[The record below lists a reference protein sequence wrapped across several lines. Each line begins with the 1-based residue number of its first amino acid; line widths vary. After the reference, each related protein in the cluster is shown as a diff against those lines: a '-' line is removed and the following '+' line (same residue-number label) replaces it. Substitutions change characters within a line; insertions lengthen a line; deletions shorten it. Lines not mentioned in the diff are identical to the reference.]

1 MAKKDMEIE
10 MEAMPV
16 DNVGIMQGFLEM
28 MNEDDDEFE
37 EDDEYEAGEML
48 GRTPDSPEI
57 LMNNLRGDM
66 RSIDARR
73 DELAD
78 LVGYSAAAETPESV
92 LAMLQPVLAQQGI
105 GAMMPPGPMPPGGI
119 SPVGAPNVP
128 NVPNVP
134 NMPSDMMA
142 PMQPM
147 PAGGIG
153 DMAPG
158 AMPPGPPPLQMAR
171 GGVVQRFS
179 QGNLVQKAN
188 FDSGGGDDA
197 DASDENDASSIL
209 GYSSS
214 TLPASRS
221 LVESIMARQPGR
233 ISDLAQLAG
242 QKTRAYEQLLGGN
255 QGDLA
260 KLGFLT
266 SLGERGF
273 AYAANVDPITGQ
285 PLRGSALSRFAGAAR
300 GLPAEMMKMAAAK
313 RKEDQALK
321 LAGLKSAE
329 ETIVAERAANQKLLE
344 LKTDIAKEEIKAAGK
359 GGKVTGTP
367 FNQYQELITSWVQ
380 GTLDPAGQTRILNAV
395 TQMVQ
400 PTMVTVTDKFN
411 NVTTEVR
418 RADIPRSFVDG
429 LVRNYGKEAA
439 DKWIQSLGP
448 GIKVSSLAFPTVKV
462 AEGAAAPS
470 VEPTTGEDITGGVAV
485 ETTEPAPKTPEGAQL
500 VAGSYLLPSTDPS
513 KPKLWST
520 RGYLAGPLNTAE
532 AFITSNVPGMPPNV
546 VDKVRKDAI
555 KANEGLISALATNEG
570 RVSVDEMQRL
580 RPIIGLTPRVFGGEG
595 AMSTALVSLDD
606 ALLKEKEN
614 YSKIIEQ
621 PDKHL
626 ARTIDEARVKVNLID
641 TYRQSLGV
649 PPSIMSSEQLKGSG
663 LRAGEEYVDK
673 RDPNKFSIGRKDTFS
688 YRDEAAIKS
697 FQQKNPGGEFAVIL
711 PSGKIKRYRAPGK
724 TQ

>member
-1 MAKKDMEIE
+1 MAKKDMEVE

-78 LVGYSAAAETPESV
+78 MVGYAAAAETPEPV

-119 SPVGAPNVP
+119 SPVGTPNMP

-179 QGNLVQKAN
+179 QGGVPKK
-188 FDSGGGDDA
+188 DA
-197 DASDENDASSIL
+197 DASEENDASSIL

-439 DKWIQSLGP
+439 DKWIESLGP

-470 VEPTTGEDITGGVAV
+470 EEPTTGEDITGGVAV
-485 ETTEPAPKTPEGAQL
+485 KTTEPAPKTPEGAQL
-500 VAGSYLLPSTDPS
+500 VASSYLLPSTDPS
-513 KPKLWST
+513 KPKLWNT

-697 FQQKNPGGEFAVIL
+697 FQKKNSGVEYAVIL

>member
-1 MAKKDMEIE
+1 MAKKDMEVE

-78 LVGYSAAAETPESV
+78 LVGYAAAAETPEPV

-119 SPVGAPNVP
+119 SPVGAPNMPNVP

-179 QGNLVQKAN
+179 QGGVPKK
-188 FDSGGGDDA
+188 DA
-197 DASDENDASSIL
+197 DASEENDASSIL

-439 DKWIQSLGP
+439 DKWIESLGP

-470 VEPTTGEDITGGVAV
+470 EEPTTGEDITGGVAV
-485 ETTEPAPKTPEGAQL
+485 KTTEPAPKTPEGAQL
-500 VAGSYLLPSTDPS
+500 VASSYLLPSTDPS
-513 KPKLWST
+513 KPKLWNT

-697 FQQKNPGGEFAVIL
+697 FQKKNSGVEYAVIL

>member
-1 MAKKDMEIE
+1 MAKKDIEIE
-10 MEAMPV
+10 LEEMPV

-28 MNEDDDEFE
+28 MNEDDDLE
-37 EDDEYEAGEML
+37 EGDDDLDAGIML

-78 LVGYSAAAETPESV
+78 MVGYAAAAETPESV

-119 SPVGAPNVP
+119 SPVGAPNIPNVP

-134 NMPSDMMA
+134 NMPSEMMA

-171 GGVVQRFS
+171 GGEVQRFQ
-179 QGNLVQKAN
+179 QGGVIKK
-188 FDSGGGDDA
+188 DA
-197 DASDENDASSIL
+197 DASEENDASSIL

-221 LVESIMARQPGR
+221 LVESIMTRRQGD
-233 ISDLAQLAG
+233 ISDLAQLTG
-242 QKTRAYEQLLGGN
+242 QKIRAYEQLLSGN

-329 ETIVAERAANQKLLE
+329 ETIAAERAANQKLLE
-344 LKTDIAKEEIKAAGK
+344 LQTSIAKEEVKAAGK
-359 GGKVTGTP
+359 AGKVTGTP
-367 FNQYQELITSWVQ
+367 FNQYQELITPWVQ
-380 GTLDPAGQTRILNAV
+380 GILDPAGQTRILNAV

-400 PTMVTVTDKFN
+400 PTMVTVTDKLG

-429 LVRNYGKEAA
+429 LERNYGKEAA
-439 DKWIQSLGP
+439 DKW
-448 GIKVSSLAFPTVKV
+448 VK
-462 AEGAAAPS
+462 
-470 VEPTTGEDITGGVAV
+470 
-485 ETTEPAPKTPEGAQL
+485 
-500 VAGSYLLPSTDPS
+500 
-513 KPKLWST
+513 
-520 RGYLAGPLNTAE
+520 
-532 AFITSNVPGMPPNV
+532 
-546 VDKVRKDAI
+546 
-555 KANEGLISALATNEG
+555 
-570 RVSVDEMQRL
+570 
-580 RPIIGLTPRVFGGEG
+580 
-595 AMSTALVSLDD
+595 SLD
-606 ALLKEKEN
+606 
-614 YSKIIEQ
+614 S
-621 PDKHL
+621 
-626 ARTIDEARVKVNLID
+626 
-641 TYRQSLGV
+641 
-649 PPSIMSSEQLKGSG
+649 
-663 LRAGEEYVDK
+663 
-673 RDPNKFSIGRKDTFS
+673 
-688 YRDEAAIKS
+688 
-697 FQQKNPGGEFAVIL
+697 
-711 PSGKIKRYRAPGK
+711 
-724 TQ
+724 

>member
-1 MAKKDMEIE
+1 
-10 MEAMPV
+10 
-16 DNVGIMQGFLEM
+16 
-28 MNEDDDEFE
+28 
-37 EDDEYEAGEML
+37 
-48 GRTPDSPEI
+48 
-57 LMNNLRGDM
+57 
-66 RSIDARR
+66 
-73 DELAD
+73 
-78 LVGYSAAAETPESV
+78 
-92 LAMLQPVLAQQGI
+92 
-105 GAMMPPGPMPPGGI
+105 
-119 SPVGAPNVP
+119 
-128 NVPNVP
+128 
-134 NMPSDMMA
+134 MA

-171 GGVVQRFS
+171 GGVVQRFQ
-179 QGNLVQKAN
+179 QGGVIKK
-188 FDSGGGDDA
+188 DA
-197 DASDENDASSIL
+197 DASEENDASSIL
-209 GYSSS
+209 GYSSP

-221 LVESIMARQPGR
+221 LVESIMTRRQGD
-233 ISDLAQLAG
+233 ISDLAQLTG
-242 QKTRAYEQLLGGN
+242 QKIRAYEQLLSGN

-329 ETIVAERAANQKLLE
+329 ETIAAERAANQKLLE
-344 LKTDIAKEEIKAAGK
+344 LQTSIAKEEVKAAGK
-359 GGKVTGTP
+359 AGKVTGTP
-367 FNQYQELITSWVQ
+367 FNQYQELITPWVQ
-380 GTLDPAGQTRILNAV
+380 GILDPAGQTRILNAV

-429 LVRNYGKEAA
+429 LERNYGKEAA

-448 GIKVSSLAFPTVKV
+448 DIKISPIAFPAVKV

-470 VEPTTGEDITGGVAV
+470 IEPTTGKDITSGVAV
-485 ETTEPAPKTPEGAQL
+485 EATEPAPKTPEGAQL
-500 VAGSYLLPSTDPS
+500 VASSYLLPSTDPS

-570 RVSVDEMQRL
+570 RLSVDEMQKL
-580 RPIIGLTPRVFGGEG
+580 RPLIGLTPRVFGGEG

-688 YRDEAAIKS
+688 YREEAAVKS
-697 FQQKNPGGEFAVIL
+697 FQRENPGKEYVVIM
-711 PSGKIKRYRAPGK
+711 PSGKMKRYGAPGK

>member
-10 MEAMPV
+10 VEEMPV

-28 MNEDDDEFE
+28 MNDDDDLE
-37 EDDEYEAGEML
+37 ESDDDLEAGIML

-78 LVGYSAAAETPESV
+78 LVGYSAAAETPEPV

-105 GAMMPPGPMPPGGI
+105 GAMMPPGMPPGPSPV
-119 SPVGAPNVP
+119 SPVGAPNMP

-134 NMPSDMMA
+134 NMPSEMMA

-171 GGVVQRFS
+171 GGIVQRFS
-179 QGNLVQKAN
+179 QG
-188 FDSGGGDDA
+188 GGLKKDA
-197 DASDENDASSIL
+197 DASEENDASSIL

-221 LVESIMARQPGR
+221 LVESIMSRGPGN

-242 QKTRAYEQLLGGN
+242 KKTRAYEELLGGN

-321 LAGLKSAE
+321 LAGIKSAE
-329 ETIVAERAANQKLLE
+329 ETIAAERAANQKLLE
-344 LKTDIAKEEIKAAGK
+344 LQTDIAKEEVKAAGK

-367 FNQYQELITSWVQ
+367 FNQYQELITPWVQ

-400 PTMVTVTDKFN
+400 PTVVTVTDKFN
-411 NVTTEVR
+411 NVSTQVR

-439 DKWIQSLGP
+439 DKWIESLGP
-448 GIKVSSLAFPTVKV
+448 DIKISPIAFPAVKV

-485 ETTEPAPKTPEGAQL
+485 ETKEPAPKTPEGAQL
-500 VAGSYLLPSTDPS
+500 VVSSYLLPSTDPS

-570 RVSVDEMQRL
+570 KVSVDEMQRL

-626 ARTIDEARVKVNLID
+626 ARTIDEARVKINLID

-673 RDPNKFSIGRKDTFS
+673 RDPNRFSINRKDTFS
-688 YRDEAAIKS
+688 YREEAAVKS
-697 FQQKNPGGEFAVIL
+697 FQRENPGKEYVVIM
-711 PSGKIKRYRAPGK
+711 PSGKMKRYGAPGK

>member
-1 MAKKDMEIE
+1 
-10 MEAMPV
+10 
-16 DNVGIMQGFLEM
+16 
-28 MNEDDDEFE
+28 
-37 EDDEYEAGEML
+37 
-48 GRTPDSPEI
+48 
-57 LMNNLRGDM
+57 
-66 RSIDARR
+66 
-73 DELAD
+73 
-78 LVGYSAAAETPESV
+78 
-92 LAMLQPVLAQQGI
+92 
-105 GAMMPPGPMPPGGI
+105 
-119 SPVGAPNVP
+119 
-128 NVPNVP
+128 
-134 NMPSDMMA
+134 
-142 PMQPM
+142 
-147 PAGGIG
+147 
-153 DMAPG
+153 
-158 AMPPGPPPLQMAR
+158 MAR
-171 GGVVQRFS
+171 GGEVQRFQ
-179 QGNLVQKAN
+179 QGGVIKK
-188 FDSGGGDDA
+188 DA
-197 DASDENDASSIL
+197 DASEENDASSIL
-209 GYSSS
+209 GYSSP

-221 LVESIMARQPGR
+221 LIESIMSRRSGD

-242 QKTRAYEQLLGGN
+242 KKTRAYEEILGGN

-329 ETIVAERAANQKLLE
+329 ETIAAERAANQKLLE
-344 LKTDIAKEEIKAAGK
+344 AQTAIAKEEVKAAGK

-367 FNQYQELITSWVQ
+367 FNQYQELITPFVQ
-380 GTLDPAGQTRILNAV
+380 GNLDPSGQTRILNAV

-400 PTMVTVTDKFN
+400 PTMVTVTDKMG

-429 LVRNYGKEAA
+429 LVRNYGQEAA
-439 DKWIQSLGP
+439 DKWLQSLGP
-448 GIKVSSLAFPTVKV
+448 DIKVSSLAFPTVKV
-462 AEGAAAPS
+462 AQGAAAPS
-470 VEPTTGEDITGGVAV
+470 AEPTATSEGITSGVAV

-500 VAGSYLLPSTDPS
+500 VASSYLLPSSDSS
-513 KPKLWST
+513 KPKLWNT
-520 RGYLAGPLNTAE
+520 RSYLAGPLNTAE

-555 KANEGLISALATNEG
+555 KANEGLIRALATNEG
-570 RVSVDEMQRL
+570 KLSVDEMQKL
-580 RPIIGLTPRVFGGEG
+580 RPLIGLTPRVFGGEG

-614 YSKIIEQ
+614 YSKITEQ

-626 ARTIDEARVKVNLID
+626 ARTIDEARVKINLID

-673 RDPNKFSIGRKDTFS
+673 RDPNKFNIGRKDTFS

-711 PSGKIKRYRAPGK
+711 PSGKMKRYRAPGK

>member
-1 MAKKDMEIE
+1 MAKKDIEIE
-10 MEAMPV
+10 LEEMPV

-28 MNEDDDEFE
+28 MNEDDDLE
-37 EDDEYEAGEML
+37 EGDDDLDAGIML

-78 LVGYSAAAETPESV
+78 LVGYAAAAETPESV

-105 GAMMPPGPMPPGGI
+105 GAMMPPGPMPAGGI
-119 SPVGAPNVP
+119 SPVSQPNMPNVP

-134 NMPSDMMA
+134 NMPSEMMA

-171 GGVVQRFS
+171 GGEVQRFQ
-179 QGNLVQKAN
+179 QGGVIKK
-188 FDSGGGDDA
+188 DA
-197 DASDENDASSIL
+197 DASEENDASSIL

-221 LVESIMARQPGR
+221 LVESIMTRRQGD
-233 ISDLAQLAG
+233 ISDLAQLTG
-242 QKTRAYEQLLGGN
+242 QKIRAYEQLLSGN

-329 ETIVAERAANQKLLE
+329 ETIAAERAANQKLLE

-367 FNQYQELITSWVQ
+367 FNQYQELITPWVQ
-380 GTLDPAGQTRILNAV
+380 GILDPAGQTRILNAV

-429 LVRNYGKEAA
+429 LERNYGKEAA

-448 GIKVSSLAFPTVKV
+448 DIKISPIAFPAVKV

-470 VEPTTGEDITGGVAV
+470 IEPTTGKDITSGVAV
-485 ETTEPAPKTPEGAQL
+485 EATEPAPKTPEGAQL
-500 VAGSYLLPSTDPS
+500 VASSYLLPSTDPS
-513 KPKLWST
+513 KPKLWGT

-532 AFITSNVPGMPPNV
+532 AFIASNIPFDVPPNV
-546 VDKVRKDAI
+546 IDKTRKDAV
-555 KANEGLISALATNEG
+555 KANEALIKALSVNDG
-570 RVSVDEMQRL
+570 RLSNDEMQRL
-580 RPIIGLTPRVFGGEG
+580 RPLIGLTPRVFGSEG

-606 ALLKEKEN
+606 ALLREKEN
-614 YSKIIEQ
+614 YSKITEQ

-626 ARTIDEARVKVNLID
+626 AKTIDEARVKINLIN

-649 PPSIMSSEQLKGSG
+649 PPSIMSNEQLKGSG

-673 RDPNKFSIGRKDTFS
+673 RDPNRFSINRKDTFS
-688 YRDEAAIKS
+688 YREEAAIKS
-697 FQQKNPGGEFAVIL
+697 FQRENPGKEYVVIM
-711 PSGKIKRYRAPGK
+711 PSGKMKRYGAPGK

>member
-1 MAKKDMEIE
+1 MAKKDMEVE

-78 LVGYSAAAETPESV
+78 LVGYAAAAETPEPV

-119 SPVGAPNVP
+119 SPVGAPNMPNVP

-179 QGNLVQKAN
+179 QGGVPKK
-188 FDSGGGDDA
+188 DA
-197 DASDENDASSIL
+197 DASEENDASSIL

-439 DKWIQSLGP
+439 DKWIESLGP

-470 VEPTTGEDITGGVAV
+470 AEPTTGEDITGGVAV

-500 VAGSYLLPSTDPS
+500 VANSYLLPSTDPS
-513 KPKLWST
+513 KPKLWNT

-697 FQQKNPGGEFAVIL
+697 FQKKNSGVEYAVIL

>member
-134 NMPSDMMA
+134 NMPSEMMA

-179 QGNLVQKAN
+179 QG
-188 FDSGGGDDA
+188 GEGRTDA
-197 DASDENDASSIL
+197 AASEENDASSIL

-221 LVESIMARQPGR
+221 LVESIMTRQPGR

-359 GGKVTGTP
+359 GGKVTGNA
-367 FNQYQELITSWVQ
+367 FNQYQELITPWVQ
-380 GTLDPAGQTRILNAV
+380 GTLDPAGQTRLLNAV
-395 TQMVQ
+395 TQLVQ
-400 PTMVTVTDKFN
+400 PTVRTYTDKFQ
-411 NVTTEVR
+411 NVVTEVTR
-418 RADIPRSFVDG
+418 FEIPSSFIDG
-429 LVRNYGKEAA
+429 LKRNYGEEAA
-439 DKWIQSLGP
+439 DKWIESLGP
-448 GIKVSSLAFPTVKV
+448 DIKISPIAFPTPTVQILK
-462 AEGAAAPS
+462 GPAAPS
-470 VEPTTGEDITGGVAV
+470 EEPTTGEDITGGVAV

-500 VAGSYLLPSTDPS
+500 VANSYLLPSTDPS

-697 FQQKNPGGEFAVIL
+697 FQKKNPGVEYAVIL

>member
-1 MAKKDMEIE
+1 MEVE

-78 LVGYSAAAETPESV
+78 LVGYSAAAETPEPV

-119 SPVGAPNVP
+119 SPVGAPNMPNVP

-134 NMPSDMMA
+134 NMPSEMMA

-171 GGVVQRFS
+171 GGEVQRFQ
-179 QGNLVQKAN
+179 QGGVIKK
-188 FDSGGGDDA
+188 DA
-197 DASDENDASSIL
+197 DASEENDASSIL

-242 QKTRAYEQLLGGN
+242 QKTRAYEELLGGN

-329 ETIVAERAANQKLLE
+329 ETIAAERAANQKLLE
-344 LKTDIAKEEIKAAGK
+344 LQTDIAKEEVKAAGK

-367 FNQYQELITSWVQ
+367 FNQYQELITPFVQ
-380 GTLDPAGQTRILNAV
+380 GNLDPSGQTRILNAV

-400 PTMVTVTDKFN
+400 PTMVTITDKMG

-429 LVRNYGKEAA
+429 LERNYGKEAA

-448 GIKVSSLAFPTVKV
+448 DIKVSSLAFPAVKV
-462 AEGAAAPS
+462 AEGPAAPS
-470 VEPTTGEDITGGVAV
+470 EEPTTGEDITGGVAV

-500 VAGSYLLPSTDPS
+500 VASSYLLPSTDPS
-513 KPKLWST
+513 KPKLWNT

-555 KANEGLISALATNEG
+555 KANEGLIRALATNEG
-570 RVSVDEMQRL
+570 KLSVDEMQKL
-580 RPIIGLTPRVFGGEG
+580 RPLIGLTPRVFGGEG

>member
-66 RSIDARR
+66 RSVDARR

-78 LVGYSAAAETPESV
+78 LVGYAAAVETPEPV

-105 GAMMPPGPMPPGGI
+105 AAMMPPGPMPPGGI
-119 SPVGAPNVP
+119 SPVGAPNMP

-158 AMPPGPPPLQMAR
+158 AMPPGPPPLQMAQ
-171 GGVVQRFS
+171 GGIVQRFS
-179 QGNLVQKAN
+179 QG
-188 FDSGGGDDA
+188 GEGRTDA
-197 DASDENDASSIL
+197 AASEENDASSIL

-221 LVESIMARQPGR
+221 LVESIMARGPGK

-242 QKTRAYEQLLGGN
+242 QKTRAYEELLGGN

-329 ETIVAERAANQKLLE
+329 ETIAAERAANQKLLE
-344 LKTDIAKEEIKAAGK
+344 LQTDIAKEEVKAAGK

-367 FNQYQELITSWVQ
+367 FNQYQELITPFVQ
-380 GTLDPAGQTRILNAV
+380 GNLDPTGQTRILNAV

-400 PTMVTVTDKFN
+400 PTMVTITDKMG

-429 LVRNYGKEAA
+429 LERNYGKEAA

-448 GIKVSSLAFPTVKV
+448 DIKVSSLAFPAVKV
-462 AEGAAAPS
+462 AEGPAAPS
-470 VEPTTGEDITGGVAV
+470 EEPTTGKDITGGVAV

-500 VAGSYLLPSTDPS
+500 VASSYLLPSTDPS
-513 KPKLWST
+513 KPKLWNT

-555 KANEGLISALATNEG
+555 KANEGLIRALATNEG
-570 RVSVDEMQRL
+570 KLSVDEMQKL
-580 RPIIGLTPRVFGGEG
+580 RPLIGLTPRVFGGEG

>member
-1 MAKKDMEIE
+1 MAKKDIEIE
-10 MEAMPV
+10 LEEMPV

-28 MNEDDDEFE
+28 MNEDDDLE
-37 EDDEYEAGEML
+37 EGDDDLDAGIML

-78 LVGYSAAAETPESV
+78 MVGYAAAAETPESV

-119 SPVGAPNVP
+119 SPVGAPNIPNVP

-134 NMPSDMMA
+134 NMPSEMMA

-171 GGVVQRFS
+171 GGEVQRFQ
-179 QGNLVQKAN
+179 QGGVIKK
-188 FDSGGGDDA
+188 DA
-197 DASDENDASSIL
+197 DASEENDASSIL

-221 LVESIMARQPGR
+221 LVESIMTRRQGD
-233 ISDLAQLAG
+233 ISDLAQLTG
-242 QKTRAYEQLLGGN
+242 QKIRAYEQLLSGN

-329 ETIVAERAANQKLLE
+329 ETIAAERAANQKLLE

-359 GGKVTGTP
+359 AGKVTGTP
-367 FNQYQELITSWVQ
+367 FNQYQELITPWVQ
-380 GTLDPAGQTRILNAV
+380 GILDPAGQTRILNAV

-400 PTMVTVTDKFN
+400 PTMVTVTDKMG

-429 LVRNYGKEAA
+429 LERNYGKEAA
-439 DKWIQSLGP
+439 DKWVKSLDSDKYP
-448 GIKVSSLAFPTVKV
+448 IKISKLAFPTPTVQILKDD
-462 AEGAAAPS
+462 AAPS
-470 VEPTTGEDITGGVAV
+470 IEPTTGKDITGGVAV
-485 ETTEPAPKTPEGAQL
+485 ETTEPAPKTPEGARL
-500 VAGSYLLPSTDPS
+500 VVSSYLLPSSDPS
-513 KPKLWST
+513 KPKLWGT

-532 AFITSNVPGMPPNV
+532 AFIASNIPFDVPPNV
-546 VDKVRKDAI
+546 IDKTRKDAV
-555 KANEGLISALATNEG
+555 KANEALIKALSVNDG
-570 RVSVDEMQRL
+570 RLSNDEMQRL
-580 RPIIGLTPRVFGGEG
+580 RPLIGLTPRVFGSEG

-606 ALLKEKEN
+606 ALLREKEN
-614 YSKIIEQ
+614 YSKITEQ

-626 ARTIDEARVKVNLID
+626 AKTIDEARVKINLID

-673 RDPNKFSIGRKDTFS
+673 RDPNRFSINRKDTFS
-688 YRDEAAIKS
+688 YREEAAVKS
-697 FQQKNPGGEFAVIL
+697 FQRENPGKEYVVIM
-711 PSGKIKRYRAPGK
+711 PSGKMKRYRAPGK

>member
-1 MAKKDMEIE
+1 MAKKDMEVE

-78 LVGYSAAAETPESV
+78 MVGYAAAAETPEPV

-179 QGNLVQKAN
+179 QGGVPKK
-188 FDSGGGDDA
+188 DA
-197 DASDENDASSIL
+197 DASEENDASSIL

-439 DKWIQSLGP
+439 DKWIESLGP

-470 VEPTTGEDITGGVAV
+470 EEPTTGEDITGGVAV
-485 ETTEPAPKTPEGAQL
+485 KTTEPAPKTPEGAQL
-500 VAGSYLLPSTDPS
+500 VASSYLLPSTDPS
-513 KPKLWST
+513 KPKLWNT

-697 FQQKNPGGEFAVIL
+697 FQKKNSGVEYAVIL

>member
-1 MAKKDMEIE
+1 MAKKDMEVE

-78 LVGYSAAAETPESV
+78 MVGYAAAAETPEPV

-119 SPVGAPNVP
+119 SPVGAPNMPNVP

-179 QGNLVQKAN
+179 QGGVPKK
-188 FDSGGGDDA
+188 DA
-197 DASDENDASSIL
+197 DASEENDASSIL

-439 DKWIQSLGP
+439 DKWIESLGP

-470 VEPTTGEDITGGVAV
+470 EEPTTGEDITGGVAV
-485 ETTEPAPKTPEGAQL
+485 KTTEPAPKTPEGAQL
-500 VAGSYLLPSTDPS
+500 VASSYLLPSTDPS
-513 KPKLWST
+513 KPKLWNT

-697 FQQKNPGGEFAVIL
+697 FQKKNSGVEYAVIL

>member
-1 MAKKDMEIE
+1 MAKKDMEVE

-78 LVGYSAAAETPESV
+78 MVGYAAAAETPEPV

-119 SPVGAPNVP
+119 SPVGAPNMPNVP

-179 QGNLVQKAN
+179 QGGVPKK
-188 FDSGGGDDA
+188 DA
-197 DASDENDASSIL
+197 DASEENDASSIL

-439 DKWIQSLGP
+439 DKWIESLGP

-470 VEPTTGEDITGGVAV
+470 AEPTTGEDITGGVAV
-485 ETTEPAPKTPEGAQL
+485 KTTEPAPKTPEGAQL
-500 VAGSYLLPSTDPS
+500 VASSYLLPSTDPS
-513 KPKLWST
+513 KPKLWNT

-697 FQQKNPGGEFAVIL
+697 FQKKNSGVEYAVIL

>member
-10 MEAMPV
+10 LEEMPV

-28 MNEDDDEFE
+28 MNEDDDLE
-37 EDDEYEAGEML
+37 EGDDDLDAGIML

-78 LVGYSAAAETPESV
+78 LVGYAAAAETPESV

-119 SPVGAPNVP
+119 SPVGAPNIPNVP

-134 NMPSDMMA
+134 NMPSEMMA

-171 GGVVQRFS
+171 GGEVQRFQ
-179 QGNLVQKAN
+179 QGGVIKK
-188 FDSGGGDDA
+188 DA
-197 DASDENDASSIL
+197 DASEENDASSIL

-221 LVESIMARQPGR
+221 LVESIMTRRQGD
-233 ISDLAQLAG
+233 ISDLAQLTG
-242 QKTRAYEQLLGGN
+242 QKIRAYEQLLSGN

-329 ETIVAERAANQKLLE
+329 ETIAAERAANQKLLE

-359 GGKVTGTP
+359 AGKVTGTP
-367 FNQYQELITSWVQ
+367 FNQYQELITPWVQ
-380 GTLDPAGQTRILNAV
+380 GILDPAGQTRILNAV

-429 LVRNYGKEAA
+429 LERNYGKEAA

-448 GIKVSSLAFPTVKV
+448 DIKISPIAFPAVKV

-470 VEPTTGEDITGGVAV
+470 IEPTTGKDITGGVAV

-500 VAGSYLLPSTDPS
+500 VASSYLLPSTDPS

-555 KANEGLISALATNEG
+555 KANEGLIRALATNEG
-570 RVSVDEMQRL
+570 KLSVDEMQKL
-580 RPIIGLTPRVFGGEG
+580 RPLIGLTPRVFGGEG

-688 YRDEAAIKS
+688 YREEAAVKS
-697 FQQKNPGGEFAVIL
+697 FQRENPGKEYVVIM
-711 PSGKIKRYRAPGK
+711 PSGKMKRYGAPGK

>member
-1 MAKKDMEIE
+1 MAKKDMEVE

-78 LVGYSAAAETPESV
+78 LVGYSAAAETPEPV

-119 SPVGAPNVP
+119 SPVGAPNMPNVP

-134 NMPSDMMA
+134 NMPSEMMA

-171 GGVVQRFS
+171 GGEVQRFQ
-179 QGNLVQKAN
+179 QGGVIKK
-188 FDSGGGDDA
+188 DA
-197 DASDENDASSIL
+197 DASEENDASSIL

-242 QKTRAYEQLLGGN
+242 QKTRAYEELLGGN

-329 ETIVAERAANQKLLE
+329 ETIAAERAANQKLLE
-344 LKTDIAKEEIKAAGK
+344 LQTDIAKEEVKAAGK

-367 FNQYQELITSWVQ
+367 FNQYQELITPFVQ
-380 GTLDPAGQTRILNAV
+380 GNLDPSGQTRILNAV

-400 PTMVTVTDKFN
+400 PTMVTITDKMG

-429 LVRNYGKEAA
+429 LERNYGKEAA

-448 GIKVSSLAFPTVKV
+448 DIKVSSLAFPAVKV
-462 AEGAAAPS
+462 AEGPAAPS
-470 VEPTTGEDITGGVAV
+470 EEPTTGEDITGGVAV

-500 VAGSYLLPSTDPS
+500 VASSYLLPSTDPS
-513 KPKLWST
+513 KPKLWNT

-555 KANEGLISALATNEG
+555 KANEGLIRALATNEG
-570 RVSVDEMQRL
+570 KLSVDEMQKL
-580 RPIIGLTPRVFGGEG
+580 RPLIGLTPRVFGGEG

>member
-1 MAKKDMEIE
+1 MAKKDIEIE
-10 MEAMPV
+10 LEEMPV

-28 MNEDDDEFE
+28 MNEDDDLE
-37 EDDEYEAGEML
+37 EGDDDLDAGIML

-78 LVGYSAAAETPESV
+78 LVGYAAAAETPESV

-119 SPVGAPNVP
+119 SPVGAPNMPNVP

-134 NMPSDMMA
+134 NMPSEMMA

-171 GGVVQRFS
+171 GGEVQRFQ
-179 QGNLVQKAN
+179 QGGVIKK
-188 FDSGGGDDA
+188 DA
-197 DASDENDASSIL
+197 DASEENDASSIL

-221 LVESIMARQPGR
+221 LVESIMTRRQGD
-233 ISDLAQLAG
+233 ISDLAQLTG
-242 QKTRAYEQLLGGN
+242 QKIRAYEQLLSGN

-329 ETIVAERAANQKLLE
+329 ETIAAERAANQKLLE

-359 GGKVTGTP
+359 AGKVTGTP
-367 FNQYQELITSWVQ
+367 FNQYQELITPWVQ
-380 GTLDPAGQTRILNAV
+380 GILDPAGQTRILNAV

-429 LVRNYGKEAA
+429 LERNYGKEAA

-448 GIKVSSLAFPTVKV
+448 DIKISPIAFPAVKV

-470 VEPTTGEDITGGVAV
+470 IEPTTGKDITSGVAV

-500 VAGSYLLPSTDPS
+500 VASSYLLPSSDPS

-555 KANEGLISALATNEG
+555 KANEGLIRALATNEG
-570 RVSVDEMQRL
+570 KLSVDEMQKL
-580 RPIIGLTPRVFGGEG
+580 RPLIGLTPRVFGGEG

-688 YRDEAAIKS
+688 YREEAAVKS
-697 FQQKNPGGEFAVIL
+697 FQRENPGKEYVVIM
-711 PSGKIKRYRAPGK
+711 PSGKMKRYGAPGK